1 MSLLSSL
8 GFSGPATQKVVLLP
22 DHAFF
27 VRVAPLTPGTA
38 PADVAAQ
45 VELALEG
52 MSPFPVPHLLYG
64 YFHRPGSSRVLIYAA
79 YRRRFTVDDAA
90 EWADAEAVLPA
101 LAVWL
106 GLPLAGARALLVNGA
121 DFVTALGW
129 DGPDPVPAVVATR
142 QLAPDAAPEERAAAQ
157 AALTAQLAGLPA
169 PVAVAAVTGT
179 VSRVGEE
186 ELAFAAAGRVA
197 RFAVADLDA
206 LDVRDKAE
214 LAARRRERTRDRYL
228 WRAFQAGMGA
238 VALAAALELG
248 LAGAGLWLKARA
260 ARAAAQ
266 APAVEAIETKNS
278 LASRIEELSANRLLP
293 LEMISLAGSK
303 LQGTNIQFLRTS
315 TKGLYTLEIEG
326 QTNSTPDVNNYQTAL
341 RELPACDHVELGQT
355 TDRGGIT
362 RFVLTITFKPG
373 AVPAAANPS

>member
-1 MSLLSSL
+1 
-8 GFSGPATQKVVLLP
+8 
-22 DHAFF
+22 
-27 VRVAPLTPGTA
+27 
-38 PADVAAQ
+38 
-45 VELALEG
+45 
-52 MSPFPVPHLLYG
+52 
-64 YFHRPGSSRVLIYAA
+64 
-79 YRRRFTVDDAA
+79 
-90 EWADAEAVLPA
+90 
-101 LAVWL
+101 
-106 GLPLAGARALLVNGA
+106 
-121 DFVTALGW
+121 
-129 DGPDPVPAVVATR
+129 
-142 QLAPDAAPEERAAAQ
+142 
-157 AALTAQLAGLPA
+157 
-169 PVAVAAVTGT
+169 
-179 VSRVGEE
+179 
-186 ELAFAAAGRVA
+186 
-197 RFAVADLDA
+197 VADLDA